1 MSNSDITIA
10 PPLKFDPRA
19 RVTPVYL
26 VVSMDGTFLA
36 TKFDDSPNYGKFV
49 GFYTSVDLQIIKKD
63 FQELI
68 NSVDKA
74 LYTEMM
80 IPWHRVLSV
89 QSLIFR
95 TKQ

>member
-1 MSNSDITIA
+1 MSNNDITIA

-19 RVTPVYL
+19 RTLPVYL
-26 VVSMDGTFLA
+26 VRTMDGNFIA
-36 TKFDDSPNYGKFV
+36 TKFDDTTQYGKFV
-49 GFYTSVDLQIIKKD
+49 GFYTTIELETIKKD

-68 NSVDKA
+68 NSVDKT
-74 LYTEMM
+74 LYTEIV

-95 TKQ
+95 TK